1 MYRAIIVLLSAVLFT
16 TVSVSARETATNNRE
31 KQIKNSAGIEDK
43 RNIRKGLHVPEEEI
57 NSEFVEIR
65 IKGPD
70 GVVRVKRIPKDKIP
84 R

>member
-1 MYRAIIVLLSAVLFT
+1 MYRAIILSLSLVLFT
-16 TVSVSARETATNNRE
+16 TVSVSAHETATNKRE
-31 KQIKNSAGIEDK
+31 KQIKNSARIEEK
-43 RNIRKGLHVPEEEI
+43 RNIRKGLHVSEEGI

-70 GVVRVKRIPKDKIP
+70 GVVRVRRIPKENIP

>member
-1 MYRAIIVLLSAVLFT
+1 MYRAIIVSLSLVLLA

-31 KQIKNSAGIEDK
+31 KQIKNSAGIENK

-57 NSEFVEIR
+57 NSGFVEIR